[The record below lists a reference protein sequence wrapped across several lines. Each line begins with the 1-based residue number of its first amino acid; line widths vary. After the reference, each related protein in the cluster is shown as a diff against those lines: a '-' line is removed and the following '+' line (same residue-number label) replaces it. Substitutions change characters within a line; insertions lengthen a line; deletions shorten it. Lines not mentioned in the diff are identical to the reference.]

1 VPVLISGDLGL
12 LLLSFGITQASI
24 QLLGVH
30 PLMHIMANMRMKN
43 QVDNGCV
50 ERQFDVGDQVFLK
63 LHAAVHSVI
72 TCTPCKL
79 EVMF

>member
-12 LLLSFGITQASI
+12 LLLSFDITQASI

-30 PLMHIMANMRMKN
+30 PLRHIMANMRMKN

-50 ERQFDVGDQVFLK
+50 ERQFDVGDQFFLSCMQPYIQPS
-63 LHAAVHSVI
+63 LAPHAN
-72 TCTPCKL
+72 
-79 EVMF
+79 